1 MVHLMKRVCA
11 EPQCKQLAIITGD
24 QSTRPGGSNVKCIDC
39 RRSYCDRHRP
49 AGMHTGCKTDTT
61 FNNETPQT
69 CSTSIAC
76 GLDLE
81 EKRAQLKS
89 AMKQRREMLRERRQR
104 C

>member
-1 MVHLMKRVCA
+1 MVHLMRRVCA
-11 EPQCKQLAIITGD
+11 EPQCKQLATITGD
-24 QSTRPGGSNVKCIDC
+24 PSTRPGGSSVKCVDC
-39 RRSYCDRHRP
+39 RRSYCDLHRP
-49 AGMHTGCKTDTT
+49 ARMHTGCKTDTVSNT
-61 FNNETPQT
+61 ETPET
-69 CSTSIAC
+69 CCTSIAC

>member
-1 MVHLMKRVCA
+1 MTLTTVRGRNLLF
-11 EPQCKQLAIITGD
+11 QF
-24 QSTRPGGSNVKCIDC
+24 
-39 RRSYCDRHRP
+39 RRTSP
-49 AGMHTGCKTDTT
+49 AGMHTGCKTDTV
-61 FNNETPQT
+61 FNSETPET
-69 CSTSIAC
+69 CCTSIAC